1 MTTSRIRSLCMQQAD
16 AAEIQNEAIRQGMQS
31 LRQNGWQR
39 VLTGETSLDELI
51 RVCPLENSD
60 D

>member
-1 MTTSRIRSLCMQQAD
+1 MQQAD

-39 VLTGETSLDELI
+39 VLTGETSLDEMI